1 MLTSLIAKLGIDTGS
16 FETGLNKAKGAV
28 KGMMGSL
35 GVPLGIG
42 AMFAFFKSTADHA
55 HDLENQAE
63 RLDMSAEA
71 LQRLQFAFS
80 QTGVSSEKFSG
91 IMGKF
96 ALTTEKAIEGSEDE
110 SKALARLGVNASD
123 LIGLSLDQRL
133 MLIADAAQKSGDK
146 AAVTATMMEL
156 MGKKGFAMV
165 PAMMQ
170 GADGIRAMGEE
181 AKVLD
186 DLMIQHLATI
196 DKWMKKG
203 TGFGTSIF
211 GNALKSV
218 EMLGAGIKSLS
229 FADIASAA
237 TGTGLL
243 DVANKIADV
252 GTLALN
258 DEEKRIR
265 AQQESEQEEAKKA
278 AIKDK
283 ELKTAKEIDKIE
295 AESAKKLD
303 EFNFSRLS
311 DDEKINSLMDDRA
324 LLEDKA
330 AQNTI
335 EGAKAR
341 KDQLEIDI
349 KIADLQKSVA
359 DKKKQDD
366 EKAAEK
372 KKKMAEEEDRI
383 LQSKNKA
390 EEDSHNRA
398 VRMAEELAD
407 VEEKQRRDGLRSSQ
421 KIAED
426 VAAIKFNKDK
436 MAAGVLP
443 EEEARIKLE
452 NKTLA
457 DRADAEFKRK
467 LKLTPEQK
475 NQETRDRHAEEK
487 AQRRAEAHRKSLER
501 EAERKGPS
509 KELESLRM
517 AEKRKQELEQ
527 AKQAESDAII
537 KTRQNTAD
545 TVAKLNQIILDGL
558 TIKGIVNT

>member
-28 KGMMGSL
+28 KGMLGTL
-35 GVPLGIG
+35 GVPLG
-42 AMFAFFKSTADHA
+42 AMGMLAFFKSTVSHA

-80 QTGVSSEKFSG
+80 QTGVSGDKFNG

-96 ALTTEKAIEGSEDE
+96 ALTTEKAIEGSEDHA
-110 SKALARLGVNASD
+110 KALSRIGVTAD
-123 LIGLSLDQRL
+123 QLIGLSLDERL
-133 MLIADAAQKSGDK
+133 MLIADAAKASGDETK
-146 AAVTATMMEL
+146 VTATMMDL

-165 PAMMQ
+165 PAMMK
-170 GADGIRAMGEE
+170 GSEGIRQMGLD

-186 DLMIQHLATI
+186 DQMIQSLATI
-196 DKWMKKG
+196 DKWFNTTKGAGTSMFGESLQGLETLKKG
-203 TGFGTSIF
+203 IEGMNIMDLLKVATGDGFDVGVE
-211 GNALKSV
+211 ALKR
-218 EMLGAGIKSLS
+218 GQ
-229 FADIASAA
+229 IAMQ
-237 TGTGLL
+237 
-243 DVANKIADV
+243 
-252 GTLALN
+252 
-258 DEEKRIR
+258 EEKNRIKLQ
-265 AQQESEQEEAKKA
+265 AQAEKNAAAEA
-278 AIKDK
+278 AIREK
-283 ELKTAKEIDKIE
+283 ERKTTEEISKLE
-295 AESAKKLD
+295 EERSKKLD
-303 EFNFSRLS
+303 EFTFSRMS
-311 DDEKINSLMDDRA
+311 DEEKINSLMDDRSG
-324 LLEDKA
+324 LEERA
-330 AQNTI
+330 GQNTV

-341 KDQLEIDI
+341 KDQLDIDV
-349 KIADLQKSVA
+349 KIADLQDKVA
-359 DKKKQDD
+359 KAKEESDKKEADR
-366 EKAAEK
+366 A
-372 KKKMAEEEDRI
+372 KKMADEEDRI
-383 LQSKNKA
+383 LQGKNKA
-390 EEDSHNRA
+390 EEDAHNRA
-398 VRMAEELAD
+398 VRMASELAD
-407 VEEKQRRDGLRSSQ
+407 IEEKQRRDGLRSSQ